1 MKLQLNKL
9 TLLMAITA
17 ISGSVY
23 AMDSTFVLPANGQG
37 NSIQANPQ
45 VTMVKGYTK
54 LYTNYAD
61 YSQTPTGMNSM
72 PSNPAA
78 CALSD
83 TVVNF
88 AYGPASGISPTCTS
102 YSCDTSCSWYDVGCW
117 GEVAACETCIGTG
130 VCNVFSCS
138 CPRNQCNAT
147 SYAWNGNF
155 NGPTVLTSIT
165 CGTAGFV
172 TDAVQK
178 QQAAQVAAAQAAG
191 LQVAKNQI
199 NGLITQLNNI
209 TQSVSGGNGASIVA
223 STAVS
228 LANAT
233 ANAAAVAAQA
243 VIDAANAVASALSSA
258 GSAISDAF
266 SGGGW

>member
-1 MKLQLNKL
+1 MKLRLNKL
-9 TLLMAITA
+9 TILMAVAA
-17 ISGSVY
+17 ISGSTF
-23 AMDSTFVLPANGQG
+23 AMDSTFVLPASGKG
-37 NSIQANPQ
+37 NSLQANPQ

-61 YSQTPTGMNSM
+61 YTATPTSTSSIPG
-72 PSNPAA
+72 NPAA

-88 AYGPASGISPTCTS
+88 AYGPASAVQPTCTS

-138 CPRNQCNAT
+138 CPKNQCNAT

-178 QQAAQVAAAQAAG
+178 QQAAQVKAAQDAG
-191 LQVAKNQI
+191 RQVAINQI
-199 NGLITQLNNI
+199 NGLLTQLNNI
-209 TQSVSGGNGASIVA
+209 TQSISGGNGASIVA
-223 STAVS
+223 STAIN

-233 ANAAAVAAQA
+233 ANAVQVAAKAVA
-243 VIDAANAVASALSSA
+243 DALSSA
-258 GSAISDAF
+258 WSSASSAISDAF